1 MEVALSELQLCR
13 VRLPYPSAMC
23 ALVLTVVLWWS
34 YSFCTTVVKE
44 VVVLFLQH
52 HWQPNKECLS
62 AGAYK
67 A

>member
-13 VRLPYPSAMC
+13 VRLSYPSAMC

-34 YSFCTTVVKE
+34 YSFRTTVVKE

-52 HWQPNKECLS
+52 HW
-62 AGAYK
+62 
-67 A
+67 